1 MKKLLGILA
10 LTATL
15 AACHDNGYKI
25 EGSIN
30 GMNEGDTLILTNDLT
45 MMQALD
51 TLIVKDGKFSASGTA
66 DSTQLCVVYAM
77 NNPRQSAMFFL
88 EPGTINLTIDE
99 EPGKSKVS
107 GTKVNDAWQ
116 KITDI
121 SNSYGEQMEQKSEKL
136 YDENLSDEERQA
148 IMSELDKLNNE
159 LMAKI
164 IECGEENIDNELGY
178 FVLVNIPD
186 NNVMTPEKRM
196 EMIDKLPSHMR
207 ERDLIQ
213 QIIKMV
219 EASKATAKG
228 QVIEDFSQA
237 TPDGG
242 ELSAMAEIKQH
253 KITIIDF
260 WASWCG
266 PCRQEMPSMKSLY
279 KDFKDKGLGII
290 GVSLDEDKDA
300 WVKAIEELGIQW
312 PQMSDLQGWN
322 SSAAQQF
329 QVNAIPH
336 LIIVDENGTILERG
350 LRGEEVRDFVS
361 KRLQ

>member
-1 MKKLLGILA
+1 MKKFLGIIA

-25 EGSIN
+25 EGSAT
-30 GMNEGDTLILTNDLT
+30 GMNEGDTLIMTTDLT

-51 TLIVKDGKFSASGTA
+51 TLIVKDGKFSTSGTA

-88 EPGTINLTIDE
+88 EPGTIKLTINE

-107 GTKVNDAWQ
+107 GTKVNEAWQ

-121 SNSYGEQMEQKSEKL
+121 SNSYGEKMEKKSEKL

-148 IMSELDKLNNE
+148 IMDELDKLNNE

-178 FVLVNIPD
+178 FVVVNIPD
-186 NNVMTPEKRM
+186 NDIMTPEKRM
-196 EMIDKLPSHMR
+196 ELIEKLPSHMR
-207 ERDLIQ
+207 NRDLVK
-213 QIIKMV
+213 QIIKMA
-219 EASKATAKG
+219 EAAKATSKG
-228 QVIEDFSQA
+228 QVIEDFC
-237 TPDGG
+237 
-242 ELSAMAEIKQH
+242 LSMPEGNKLCAMDEIKQH
-253 KITIIDF
+253 KLTIIDF

-266 PCRQEMPSMKSLY
+266 PCRQEMPSMKTLY

-290 GVSLDEDKDA
+290 GVSLDEDKEA
-300 WVKAIEELGIQW
+300 WEKAIEELGIQW

-350 LRGEEVRDFVS
+350 LRGEEVRNFIS
-361 KRLQ
+361 KRLE